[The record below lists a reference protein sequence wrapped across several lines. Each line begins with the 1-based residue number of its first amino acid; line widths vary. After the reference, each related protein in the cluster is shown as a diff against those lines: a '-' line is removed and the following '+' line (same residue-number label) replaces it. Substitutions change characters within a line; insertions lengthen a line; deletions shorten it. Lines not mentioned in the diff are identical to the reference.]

1 MMAKVKKAV
10 SRAGVYLVLIAA
22 SIVSI
27 FPCYFMFV
35 SAFNSTREITNGKLL
50 PGAHLIENLRNLFAT
65 YPILDGILNSLK
77 ISLITVVG
85 SLLVSSLAAYG
96 FEKFRTRNSEKAYT
110 IFLIG
115 MMIPTT
121 SLVIPLY
128 RMMASA
134 KLVDSHL
141 AIILPA
147 IGSIFLLFLFR
158 QSFKSLPDE
167 ILESLSGGLLFPCLA
182 LAGQQIGQDV
192 LFCPQRTAQPP
203 CLRFYPGRYTNR
215 SICFPS

>member
-1 MMAKVKKAV
+1 MAKVKKAV

-147 IGSIFLLFLFR
+147 IGSIFLLFLF
-158 QSFKSLPDE
+158 
-167 ILESLSGGLLFPCLA
+167 
-182 LAGQQIGQDV
+182 QDIMN
-192 LFCPQRTAQPP
+192 A
-203 CLRFYPGRYTNR
+203 
-215 SICFPS
+215 